1 MTIRDLVLRE
11 STMGINDWIKLGH
24 SNKLTPMEMEL
35 LIKCADYY
43 NKIEIN
49 HEASFIKAINK

>member
-1 MTIRDLVLRE
+1 MTIKELVLRQ
-11 STMGINDWIKLGH
+11 SAMGINDWIKVGH
-24 SNKLTPMEMEL
+24 TNKLTPMEMEL

-49 HEASFIKAINK
+49 HSASFIKAINK

>member
-1 MTIRDLVLRE
+1 MTIKELVLNQA
-11 STMGINDWIKLGH
+11 TMGINDWLKLGKE
-24 SNKLTPMEMEL
+24 NKLTPVEMEL

-49 HEASFIKAINK
+49 HSANFTKAINL

>member
-1 MTIRDLVLRE
+1 MTIKELVLNQ
-11 STMGINDWIKLGH
+11 STMKINDWINFGKLK
-24 SNKLTPMEMEL
+24 KLSPLEIEI

-49 HEASFIKAINK
+49 HEASFKKAINI

>member
-1 MTIRDLVLRE
+1 MTIKELVLKQ

-24 SNKLTPMEMEL
+24 INKLTPMEIEL

-49 HEASFIKAINK
+49 HSASFIKAINK